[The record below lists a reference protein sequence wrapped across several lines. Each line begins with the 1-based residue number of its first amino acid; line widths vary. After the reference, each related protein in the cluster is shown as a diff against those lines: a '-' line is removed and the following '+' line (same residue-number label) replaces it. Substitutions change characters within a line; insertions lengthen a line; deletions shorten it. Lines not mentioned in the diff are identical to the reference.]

1 MRSLSVSSLRL
12 KYSCYNFK
20 GDQLPTPSRLH
31 RRREMQ
37 SGHVGGPSFRWALPG
52 AAPSMCRQ
60 QSWSLE
66 VPDLLS
72 NFFALLPAP
81 PGGMIKQDIFNRK
94 GGKAELFVL
103 KYEKVD
109 EGCSRLWHG
118 TTAGGLRGILR
129 EGFKESSDDALHE
142 FSVSGFYATDN
153 PQDALDP
160 YAISTQFAETWCWEM
175 PYVRVVLLVQAT
187 GPCIRKRGS
196 EVIFRAAQIRLKEA
210 HVIRGYDF
218 ENRGDKYCNLSKEN
232 VPIFFI
238 FPFFVFPFFF
248 FVFRYFVFV
257 FVILFFERQRSADIC
272 GYLRGSVASYSGTS
286 AVYMRRRRNATQ
298 KNHHRYFIINFIFHI
313 IVITINVIRIQ
324 ASVYILAHIVFL
336 GGPSGGAT
344 TAHQAGHHRSAALS
358 FSPQLAPVMQSPTAL
373 RDDHT
378 GGPGYRWALKG
389 ASTSMKLSKSGTSP
403 RTTTWRVSSRRSLNR
418 FAYRSNLSRT

>member
-1 MRSLSVSSLRL
+1 
-12 KYSCYNFK
+12 
-20 GDQLPTPSRLH
+20 
-31 RRREMQ
+31 
-37 SGHVGGPSFRWALPG
+37 
-52 AAPSMCRQ
+52 MCRQ

-248 FVFRYFVFV
+248 RFSLFRFCFRYFVF
-257 FVILFFERQRSADIC
+257 RKTAKRR
-272 GYLRGSVASYSGTS
+272 YLRIS
-286 AVYMRRRRNATQ
+286 ARQCGVLFGNVGGVHAKKKERNAEESPSLF
-298 KNHHRYFIINFIFHI
+298 HH
-313 IVITINVIRIQ
+313 
-324 ASVYILAHIVFL
+324 
-336 GGPSGGAT
+336 
-344 TAHQAGHHRSAALS
+344 
-358 FSPQLAPVMQSPTAL
+358 
-373 RDDHT
+373 
-378 GGPGYRWALKG
+378 
-389 ASTSMKLSKSGTSP
+389 
-403 RTTTWRVSSRRSLNR
+403 
-418 FAYRSNLSRT
+418 